1 VDAAYTV
8 AELAVL
14 LDLAA
19 DRLFDLQRDFLALQ
33 GTTRPGV
40 RATCLATDT
49 GGITALSRAASR
61 RYLGRSALDVASR
74 TRKRIRA
81 RQRLTAG
88 ALSSVKLAV
97 GPPEF
102 RLIGTV

>member
-33 GTTRPGV
+33 EQLV
-40 RATCLATDT
+40 RAYAQLASLPTPMELQPWQQQPGEDLWGDQPST
-49 GGITALSRAASR
+49 
-61 RYLGRSALDVASR
+61 
-74 TRKRIRA
+74 
-81 RQRLTAG
+81 
-88 ALSSVKLAV
+88 
-97 GPPEF
+97 
-102 RLIGTV
+102 